1 VPPFDGGCHCADSG
15 EVRMSALTE
24 HCKGRFEKLVAIG
37 EERMKDEY
45 GAMKCAGMEGHL
57 RACVRLLCKELDGFH
72 GTNPGKGTYA
82 RMPLGDAVVLV
93 DYDYEPGEDPVMDL
107 NSPMCGPGCSANA
120 SILAVLINGTWCD
133 PEDFADASTLDAW
146 REAICE
152 RKDSE
157 REDAMAERDERE
169 VEYDR

>member
-1 VPPFDGGCHCADSG
+1 
-15 EVRMSALTE
+15 MSALTE

-37 EERMKDEY
+37 EERMKGEY

-107 NSPMCGPGCSANA
+107 NSPMCGPGCAANA
-120 SILAVLINGTWCD
+120 SINAVLINGTWCD
-133 PEDFADASTLDAW
+133 PEDFMDPDTIERW
-146 REAICE
+146 REAICDRME
-152 RKDSE
+152 NEAREAVYESMSARRE
-157 REDAMAERDERE
+157 REYE
-169 VEYDR
+169 